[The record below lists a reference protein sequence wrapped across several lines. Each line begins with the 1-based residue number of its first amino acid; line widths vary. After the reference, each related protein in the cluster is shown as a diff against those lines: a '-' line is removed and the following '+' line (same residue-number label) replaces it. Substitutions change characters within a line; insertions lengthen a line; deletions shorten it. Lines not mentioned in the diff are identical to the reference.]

1 MARRRKAWWDAL
13 ALAFLVVGFG
23 SHAEAQAPQGQFSV
37 MRFAPAVGPGN
48 GIQIDSARVYGADVG
63 GSAGVVFEY
72 AHNPLTVYPARCERE
87 NTNCMVIEGRR
98 YELVRYVG
106 AAHIWGAFAVARRLQ
121 MGVIVPLVLTEGEA
135 FQPTMGINIQGGQA
149 FAVADPR
156 LHIKGNLLDDAS
168 GFRLGLA
175 GYVGFPIGHMVAPKR
190 FIGDETVNFGGHF
203 VAEFEQSGFRVVAN
217 LGGVWRDG
225 RTLFSTQVGPQFTY
239 GGLIGYDITP
249 LIGVF
254 GEVVGA
260 TSFSQAV
267 DENTLEAR
275 LGGRFRFDDLVIDL
289 GGGGGLIAGAGTPV
303 FRIVGG
309 FAWAPIP
316 A

>member
-87 NTNCMVIEGRR
+87 NTNCTVIEGRR

-135 FQPTMGINIQGGQA
+135 FQPTMVINIQGGQA
-149 FAVADPR
+149 FAVAD
-156 LHIKGNLLDDAS
+156 
-168 GFRLGLA
+168 
-175 GYVGFPIGHMVAPKR
+175 
-190 FIGDETVNFGGHF
+190 
-203 VAEFEQSGFRVVAN
+203 
-217 LGGVWRDG
+217 
-225 RTLFSTQVGPQFTY
+225 
-239 GGLIGYDITP
+239 
-249 LIGVF
+249 
-254 GEVVGA
+254 
-260 TSFSQAV
+260 
-267 DENTLEAR
+267 
-275 LGGRFRFDDLVIDL
+275 
-289 GGGGGLIAGAGTPV
+289 
-303 FRIVGG
+303 
-309 FAWAPIP
+309 
-316 A
+316 